1 MAFRVVQVQLDDETA
16 NRLAAVHAKAF
27 PAHGRMTADDLLVL
41 GRAPGAFVL
50 SDSEIR
56 FGLLMMRCAADEA
69 EVITIG
75 VVPEGRR
82 QGLGSDVLNAGI
94 QRVLGEGIRTV
105 FLEVE
110 AGNRAAID
118 MYSKLGVDEIA
129 LRAGYYRMPDGTKT
143 DALILRRCL

>member
-1 MAFRVVQVQLDDETA
+1 MAYQLVQVHLNDATA
-16 NRLAAVHAKAF
+16 KRLAALHADAF

-41 GRAPGAFVL
+41 GTAPGTFILA
-50 SDSEIR
+50 DSEIR
-56 FGLLMMRCAADEA
+56 FGMLMMRCAADEA

-82 QGLGSDVLNAGI
+82 QGLGSDLLNAGI
-94 QRVLGEGIRTV
+94 QKVGSEGIRTV
-105 FLEVE
+105 FLEVD

-118 MYSKLGVDEIA
+118 IYSKLQFAEIA
-129 LRAGYYRMPDGTKT
+129 LRAGYYRLPDGTRT